1 MNQRIIVRDS
11 ESGCDFGNERI
22 HDLSV
27 LMEVC
32 SDDEELMLV
41 IPRVLAGE
49 TVMIGGGAQPLLWL
63 RMV

>member
-1 MNQRIIVRDS
+1 
-11 ESGCDFGNERI
+11 
-22 HDLSV
+22 
-27 LMEVC
+27 MEVC